1 MNTRKRGR
9 MAITERDEEWKGE
22 MNWQEGNMEGTKGGG
37 KQEVKDER
45 GREAEI
51 NGGKEVE
58 GAVVNGL
65 RW

>member
-1 MNTRKRGR
+1 M
-9 MAITERDEEWKGE
+9 GE
-22 MNWQEGNMEGTKGGG
+22 MNRQEGNMEGTKGRG

-45 GREAEI
+45 VREAEI

-65 RW
+65 RC